1 MGTKELEKKSSGGG
15 LVAAWKQNP
24 LVSTGLVL
32 ILMIVVQT
40 AIMIYNFGEGSVGE
54 LMLSLLTN
62 WLNILRNNAP
72 VGIIALGMTFVII
85 SGGIDLSV
93 GSTLVAVGAMV
104 MMVVDGS
111 ATGLLAG
118 MGITGVPAYIIAIA
132 VGLVFGAL
140 LGWLNGVL
148 IAHGKLPPFIAT
160 LGTMQIFRSVT
171 QHLTQH
177 ANPSVPKGFLQIANL
192 KIGSFYI
199 MPILYW
205 LAIAAVLYVV
215 SKRTTFGRHVFAVG
229 SNIRTARLS
238 GINVNKVKRRIYML
252 TGMLVAIAAII
263 QVSRIGSMDYA
274 SAGSGY
280 EMDAIAAVIVG
291 GTSMSGGK
299 GSIVGTVLGML
310 IIGVMNNFFVSHYVF
325 RWRTAMNEHY
335 MAHWQHLRHIEGA
348 AQRVQ
353 EDTMRFA
360 STLEN
365 MGVSFINAI
374 MTLIAFLP
382 VLVTLSEHVPDLP
395 IVGHLPYGLV
405 IAAIV
410 WSLMGTGLLAVVG
423 IKLPGLEFKN
433 QRVEAAYRKELV
445 YGEDDETRATPPTVR
460 ELFRAVRR
468 NYFRLYFHYMY
479 FNIARILYLQV
490 DNVFGLF
497 LLFPS
502 IVAGTITLG
511 LMTQITN
518 VFGQVRGA
526 FQYLINSWTTLV
538 ELMSI
543 YKRLR
548 SFEHE
553 LDGDKIQE
561 VTHTLS

>member
-54 LMLSLLTN
+54 LLLSLLTN

-238 GINVNKVKRRIYML
+238 GINVNTVKRRIYML

-310 IIGVMNNFFVSHYVF
+310 IIGVMNNLLTLFGVPPF
-325 RWRTAMNEHY
+325 
-335 MAHWQHLRHIEGA
+335 LREA
-348 AQRVQ
+348 CK
-353 EDTMRFA
+353 
-360 STLEN
+360 
-365 MGVSFINAI
+365 GV
-374 MTLIAFLP
+374 
-382 VLVTLSEHVPDLP
+382 
-395 IVGHLPYGLV
+395 IV
-405 IAAIV
+405 
-410 WSLMGTGLLAVVG
+410 
-423 IKLPGLEFKN
+423 
-433 QRVEAAYRKELV
+433 
-445 YGEDDETRATPPTVR
+445 
-460 ELFRAVRR
+460 
-468 NYFRLYFHYMY
+468 
-479 FNIARILYLQV
+479 
-490 DNVFGLF
+490 
-497 LLFPS
+497 
-502 IVAGTITLG
+502 IVAVL
-511 LMTQITN
+511 LQKKE
-518 VFGQVRGA
+518 A
-526 FQYLINSWTTLV
+526 
-538 ELMSI
+538 
-543 YKRLR
+543 
-548 SFEHE
+548 
-553 LDGDKIQE
+553 DA
-561 VTHTLS
+561 

>member
-24 LVSTGLVL
+24 LVSPGLVL

-54 LMLSLLTN
+54 LLLSLLTN

-310 IIGVMNNFFVSHYVF
+310 IIGVMNNLLTLFGVPPF
-325 RWRTAMNEHY
+325 
-335 MAHWQHLRHIEGA
+335 LREA
-348 AQRVQ
+348 CK
-353 EDTMRFA
+353 
-360 STLEN
+360 
-365 MGVSFINAI
+365 GV
-374 MTLIAFLP
+374 
-382 VLVTLSEHVPDLP
+382 
-395 IVGHLPYGLV
+395 IV
-405 IAAIV
+405 
-410 WSLMGTGLLAVVG
+410 
-423 IKLPGLEFKN
+423 
-433 QRVEAAYRKELV
+433 
-445 YGEDDETRATPPTVR
+445 
-460 ELFRAVRR
+460 
-468 NYFRLYFHYMY
+468 
-479 FNIARILYLQV
+479 
-490 DNVFGLF
+490 
-497 LLFPS
+497 
-502 IVAGTITLG
+502 IVAVL
-511 LMTQITN
+511 LQKKE
-518 VFGQVRGA
+518 A
-526 FQYLINSWTTLV
+526 
-538 ELMSI
+538 
-543 YKRLR
+543 
-548 SFEHE
+548 
-553 LDGDKIQE
+553 DA
-561 VTHTLS
+561 

>member
-252 TGMLVAIAAII
+252 VAIAAII

-310 IIGVMNNFFVSHYVF
+310 IIGVMNNLLTLFGVPPF
-325 RWRTAMNEHY
+325 
-335 MAHWQHLRHIEGA
+335 LREA
-348 AQRVQ
+348 CK
-353 EDTMRFA
+353 
-360 STLEN
+360 
-365 MGVSFINAI
+365 GV
-374 MTLIAFLP
+374 
-382 VLVTLSEHVPDLP
+382 
-395 IVGHLPYGLV
+395 IV
-405 IAAIV
+405 
-410 WSLMGTGLLAVVG
+410 
-423 IKLPGLEFKN
+423 
-433 QRVEAAYRKELV
+433 
-445 YGEDDETRATPPTVR
+445 
-460 ELFRAVRR
+460 
-468 NYFRLYFHYMY
+468 
-479 FNIARILYLQV
+479 
-490 DNVFGLF
+490 
-497 LLFPS
+497 
-502 IVAGTITLG
+502 IVAVL
-511 LMTQITN
+511 LQKKE
-518 VFGQVRGA
+518 A
-526 FQYLINSWTTLV
+526 
-538 ELMSI
+538 
-543 YKRLR
+543 
-548 SFEHE
+548 
-553 LDGDKIQE
+553 DA
-561 VTHTLS
+561 

>member
-1 MGTKELEKKSSGGG
+1 M
-15 LVAAWKQNP
+15 
-24 LVSTGLVL
+24 
-32 ILMIVVQT
+32 
-40 AIMIYNFGEGSVGE
+40 GE
-54 LMLSLLTN
+54 LLLSLLTN

-111 ATGLLAG
+111 ATGLLSG

-310 IIGVMNNFFVSHYVF
+310 IIGVMNNLLTLFGVPPF
-325 RWRTAMNEHY
+325 
-335 MAHWQHLRHIEGA
+335 LREA
-348 AQRVQ
+348 CK
-353 EDTMRFA
+353 
-360 STLEN
+360 
-365 MGVSFINAI
+365 GV
-374 MTLIAFLP
+374 
-382 VLVTLSEHVPDLP
+382 
-395 IVGHLPYGLV
+395 IV
-405 IAAIV
+405 
-410 WSLMGTGLLAVVG
+410 
-423 IKLPGLEFKN
+423 
-433 QRVEAAYRKELV
+433 
-445 YGEDDETRATPPTVR
+445 
-460 ELFRAVRR
+460 
-468 NYFRLYFHYMY
+468 
-479 FNIARILYLQV
+479 
-490 DNVFGLF
+490 
-497 LLFPS
+497 
-502 IVAGTITLG
+502 IVAVL
-511 LMTQITN
+511 LQKKE
-518 VFGQVRGA
+518 A
-526 FQYLINSWTTLV
+526 
-538 ELMSI
+538 
-543 YKRLR
+543 
-548 SFEHE
+548 
-553 LDGDKIQE
+553 DA
-561 VTHTLS
+561 

>member
-54 LMLSLLTN
+54 LLLSLLTN

-238 GINVNKVKRRIYML
+238 GMNVNKVKRRIYML

-310 IIGVMNNFFVSHYVF
+310 IIGVMNNLLTLFGVPPF
-325 RWRTAMNEHY
+325 
-335 MAHWQHLRHIEGA
+335 LREA
-348 AQRVQ
+348 CK
-353 EDTMRFA
+353 
-360 STLEN
+360 
-365 MGVSFINAI
+365 GV
-374 MTLIAFLP
+374 
-382 VLVTLSEHVPDLP
+382 
-395 IVGHLPYGLV
+395 IV
-405 IAAIV
+405 
-410 WSLMGTGLLAVVG
+410 
-423 IKLPGLEFKN
+423 
-433 QRVEAAYRKELV
+433 
-445 YGEDDETRATPPTVR
+445 
-460 ELFRAVRR
+460 
-468 NYFRLYFHYMY
+468 
-479 FNIARILYLQV
+479 
-490 DNVFGLF
+490 
-497 LLFPS
+497 
-502 IVAGTITLG
+502 IVAVL
-511 LMTQITN
+511 LQKKE
-518 VFGQVRGA
+518 A
-526 FQYLINSWTTLV
+526 
-538 ELMSI
+538 
-543 YKRLR
+543 
-548 SFEHE
+548 
-553 LDGDKIQE
+553 DA
-561 VTHTLS
+561 

>member
-280 EMDAIAAVIVG
+280 EMDAIAAIIVG

-310 IIGVMNNFFVSHYVF
+310 IIGVMNNLLTLFGVPPF
-325 RWRTAMNEHY
+325 
-335 MAHWQHLRHIEGA
+335 LREA
-348 AQRVQ
+348 CK
-353 EDTMRFA
+353 
-360 STLEN
+360 
-365 MGVSFINAI
+365 GV
-374 MTLIAFLP
+374 
-382 VLVTLSEHVPDLP
+382 
-395 IVGHLPYGLV
+395 IV
-405 IAAIV
+405 
-410 WSLMGTGLLAVVG
+410 
-423 IKLPGLEFKN
+423 
-433 QRVEAAYRKELV
+433 
-445 YGEDDETRATPPTVR
+445 
-460 ELFRAVRR
+460 
-468 NYFRLYFHYMY
+468 
-479 FNIARILYLQV
+479 
-490 DNVFGLF
+490 
-497 LLFPS
+497 
-502 IVAGTITLG
+502 IVAVL
-511 LMTQITN
+511 LQKKE
-518 VFGQVRGA
+518 A
-526 FQYLINSWTTLV
+526 
-538 ELMSI
+538 
-543 YKRLR
+543 
-548 SFEHE
+548 
-553 LDGDKIQE
+553 DA
-561 VTHTLS
+561 

>member
-291 GTSMSGGK
+291 
-299 GSIVGTVLGML
+299 TVLGML
-310 IIGVMNNFFVSHYVF
+310 IIGVMNNLLTLFGVPPF
-325 RWRTAMNEHY
+325 
-335 MAHWQHLRHIEGA
+335 LREA
-348 AQRVQ
+348 CK
-353 EDTMRFA
+353 
-360 STLEN
+360 
-365 MGVSFINAI
+365 GV
-374 MTLIAFLP
+374 
-382 VLVTLSEHVPDLP
+382 
-395 IVGHLPYGLV
+395 IV
-405 IAAIV
+405 
-410 WSLMGTGLLAVVG
+410 
-423 IKLPGLEFKN
+423 
-433 QRVEAAYRKELV
+433 
-445 YGEDDETRATPPTVR
+445 
-460 ELFRAVRR
+460 
-468 NYFRLYFHYMY
+468 
-479 FNIARILYLQV
+479 
-490 DNVFGLF
+490 
-497 LLFPS
+497 
-502 IVAGTITLG
+502 IVAVL
-511 LMTQITN
+511 LQKKE
-518 VFGQVRGA
+518 A
-526 FQYLINSWTTLV
+526 
-538 ELMSI
+538 
-543 YKRLR
+543 
-548 SFEHE
+548 
-553 LDGDKIQE
+553 DA
-561 VTHTLS
+561 

>member
-148 IAHGKLPPFIAT
+148 IAHGKLPTFIAT

-310 IIGVMNNFFVSHYVF
+310 IIGVMNNLLTLFGVPPF
-325 RWRTAMNEHY
+325 
-335 MAHWQHLRHIEGA
+335 LREA
-348 AQRVQ
+348 CK
-353 EDTMRFA
+353 
-360 STLEN
+360 
-365 MGVSFINAI
+365 GV
-374 MTLIAFLP
+374 
-382 VLVTLSEHVPDLP
+382 
-395 IVGHLPYGLV
+395 IV
-405 IAAIV
+405 
-410 WSLMGTGLLAVVG
+410 
-423 IKLPGLEFKN
+423 
-433 QRVEAAYRKELV
+433 
-445 YGEDDETRATPPTVR
+445 
-460 ELFRAVRR
+460 
-468 NYFRLYFHYMY
+468 
-479 FNIARILYLQV
+479 
-490 DNVFGLF
+490 
-497 LLFPS
+497 
-502 IVAGTITLG
+502 IVAVL
-511 LMTQITN
+511 LQKKE
-518 VFGQVRGA
+518 A
-526 FQYLINSWTTLV
+526 
-538 ELMSI
+538 
-543 YKRLR
+543 
-548 SFEHE
+548 
-553 LDGDKIQE
+553 DA
-561 VTHTLS
+561 

>member
-54 LMLSLLTN
+54 LLLSLLTN

-118 MGITGVPAYIIAIA
+118 MGLTGVPAYIIAIA

-310 IIGVMNNFFVSHYVF
+310 IIGVMNNLLTLFGVPPF
-325 RWRTAMNEHY
+325 
-335 MAHWQHLRHIEGA
+335 LREA
-348 AQRVQ
+348 CK
-353 EDTMRFA
+353 
-360 STLEN
+360 
-365 MGVSFINAI
+365 GV
-374 MTLIAFLP
+374 
-382 VLVTLSEHVPDLP
+382 
-395 IVGHLPYGLV
+395 IV
-405 IAAIV
+405 
-410 WSLMGTGLLAVVG
+410 
-423 IKLPGLEFKN
+423 
-433 QRVEAAYRKELV
+433 
-445 YGEDDETRATPPTVR
+445 
-460 ELFRAVRR
+460 
-468 NYFRLYFHYMY
+468 
-479 FNIARILYLQV
+479 
-490 DNVFGLF
+490 
-497 LLFPS
+497 
-502 IVAGTITLG
+502 IVAVL
-511 LMTQITN
+511 LQKKE
-518 VFGQVRGA
+518 A
-526 FQYLINSWTTLV
+526 
-538 ELMSI
+538 
-543 YKRLR
+543 
-548 SFEHE
+548 
-553 LDGDKIQE
+553 DA
-561 VTHTLS
+561 

>member
-54 LMLSLLTN
+54 LLLSLLTN

-111 ATGLLAG
+111 ATGLLSG

-148 IAHGKLPPFIAT
+148 IAHGKLPPFIST

-310 IIGVMNNFFVSHYVF
+310 IIGVMNNLLTLFGVPPF
-325 RWRTAMNEHY
+325 
-335 MAHWQHLRHIEGA
+335 LREA
-348 AQRVQ
+348 CK
-353 EDTMRFA
+353 
-360 STLEN
+360 
-365 MGVSFINAI
+365 GV
-374 MTLIAFLP
+374 
-382 VLVTLSEHVPDLP
+382 
-395 IVGHLPYGLV
+395 IV
-405 IAAIV
+405 
-410 WSLMGTGLLAVVG
+410 
-423 IKLPGLEFKN
+423 
-433 QRVEAAYRKELV
+433 
-445 YGEDDETRATPPTVR
+445 
-460 ELFRAVRR
+460 
-468 NYFRLYFHYMY
+468 
-479 FNIARILYLQV
+479 
-490 DNVFGLF
+490 
-497 LLFPS
+497 
-502 IVAGTITLG
+502 IVAVL
-511 LMTQITN
+511 LQKKE
-518 VFGQVRGA
+518 A
-526 FQYLINSWTTLV
+526 
-538 ELMSI
+538 
-543 YKRLR
+543 
-548 SFEHE
+548 
-553 LDGDKIQE
+553 DA
-561 VTHTLS
+561 

>member
-54 LMLSLLTN
+54 LLLSLLTN

-310 IIGVMNNFFVSHYVF
+310 IIGVMNNLLTLFGVPPF
-325 RWRTAMNEHY
+325 
-335 MAHWQHLRHIEGA
+335 LREA
-348 AQRVQ
+348 CK
-353 EDTMRFA
+353 
-360 STLEN
+360 
-365 MGVSFINAI
+365 GV
-374 MTLIAFLP
+374 
-382 VLVTLSEHVPDLP
+382 
-395 IVGHLPYGLV
+395 IV
-405 IAAIV
+405 
-410 WSLMGTGLLAVVG
+410 
-423 IKLPGLEFKN
+423 
-433 QRVEAAYRKELV
+433 
-445 YGEDDETRATPPTVR
+445 
-460 ELFRAVRR
+460 
-468 NYFRLYFHYMY
+468 
-479 FNIARILYLQV
+479 
-490 DNVFGLF
+490 
-497 LLFPS
+497 
-502 IVAGTITLG
+502 IVAVL
-511 LMTQITN
+511 LQKKEAN
-518 VFGQVRGA
+518 A
-526 FQYLINSWTTLV
+526 
-538 ELMSI
+538 
-543 YKRLR
+543 
-548 SFEHE
+548 
-553 LDGDKIQE
+553 
-561 VTHTLS
+561 

>member
-1 MGTKELEKKSSGGG
+1 MPS
-15 LVAAWKQNP
+15 AAP
-24 LVSTGLVL
+24 
-32 ILMIVVQT
+32 
-40 AIMIYNFGEGSVGE
+40 AIAEY
-54 LMLSLLTN
+54 
-62 WLNILRNNAP
+62 A
-72 VGIIALGMTFVII
+72 A
-85 SGGIDLSV
+85 
-93 GSTLVAVGAMV
+93 
-104 MMVVDGS
+104 
-111 ATGLLAG
+111 GLLAG

-160 LGTMQIFRSVT
+160 LGTMQFFRSVT

-310 IIGVMNNFFVSHYVF
+310 IIGVMNNLLTLFGVPPF
-325 RWRTAMNEHY
+325 
-335 MAHWQHLRHIEGA
+335 LREA
-348 AQRVQ
+348 CK
-353 EDTMRFA
+353 
-360 STLEN
+360 
-365 MGVSFINAI
+365 GVIVIVA
-374 MTLIAFLP
+374 
-382 VLVTLSEHVPDLP
+382 VLLQ
-395 IVGHLPYGLV
+395 
-405 IAAIV
+405 
-410 WSLMGTGLLAVVG
+410 
-423 IKLPGLEFKN
+423 KK
-433 QRVEAAYRKELV
+433 EAA
-445 YGEDDETRATPPTVR
+445 A
-460 ELFRAVRR
+460 
-468 NYFRLYFHYMY
+468 
-479 FNIARILYLQV
+479 
-490 DNVFGLF
+490 
-497 LLFPS
+497 
-502 IVAGTITLG
+502 
-511 LMTQITN
+511 
-518 VFGQVRGA
+518 
-526 FQYLINSWTTLV
+526 
-538 ELMSI
+538 
-543 YKRLR
+543 
-548 SFEHE
+548 
-553 LDGDKIQE
+553 
-561 VTHTLS
+561 

>member
-54 LMLSLLTN
+54 LLLSLLTN

-199 MPILYW
+199 MPILDW

-299 GSIVGTVLGML
+299 GSIVGTVWGML
-310 IIGVMNNFFVSHYVF
+310 IIGVMNNLLTLFGVPPF
-325 RWRTAMNEHY
+325 
-335 MAHWQHLRHIEGA
+335 LREA
-348 AQRVQ
+348 CK
-353 EDTMRFA
+353 
-360 STLEN
+360 
-365 MGVSFINAI
+365 GV
-374 MTLIAFLP
+374 
-382 VLVTLSEHVPDLP
+382 
-395 IVGHLPYGLV
+395 IV
-405 IAAIV
+405 
-410 WSLMGTGLLAVVG
+410 
-423 IKLPGLEFKN
+423 
-433 QRVEAAYRKELV
+433 
-445 YGEDDETRATPPTVR
+445 
-460 ELFRAVRR
+460 
-468 NYFRLYFHYMY
+468 
-479 FNIARILYLQV
+479 
-490 DNVFGLF
+490 
-497 LLFPS
+497 
-502 IVAGTITLG
+502 IVAVL
-511 LMTQITN
+511 LQKKE
-518 VFGQVRGA
+518 A
-526 FQYLINSWTTLV
+526 
-538 ELMSI
+538 
-543 YKRLR
+543 
-548 SFEHE
+548 
-553 LDGDKIQE
+553 DA
-561 VTHTLS
+561 

>member
-1 MGTKELEKKSSGGG
+1 
-15 LVAAWKQNP
+15 
-24 LVSTGLVL
+24 
-32 ILMIVVQT
+32 MIVVQT

-54 LMLSLLTN
+54 LLLSLLTN

-111 ATGLLAG
+111 ATGLLSG
-118 MGITGVPAYIIAIA
+118 MGITGVPAYIIAMA

-177 ANPSVPKGFLQIANL
+177 AHPSVPKGFLQIANL

-238 GINVNKVKRRIYML
+238 GSNVNKVKRRIYML

-310 IIGVMNNFFVSHYVF
+310 IIGVMNNLLTLFGVPPF
-325 RWRTAMNEHY
+325 
-335 MAHWQHLRHIEGA
+335 LREA
-348 AQRVQ
+348 CK
-353 EDTMRFA
+353 
-360 STLEN
+360 
-365 MGVSFINAI
+365 GV
-374 MTLIAFLP
+374 
-382 VLVTLSEHVPDLP
+382 
-395 IVGHLPYGLV
+395 IV
-405 IAAIV
+405 
-410 WSLMGTGLLAVVG
+410 
-423 IKLPGLEFKN
+423 
-433 QRVEAAYRKELV
+433 
-445 YGEDDETRATPPTVR
+445 
-460 ELFRAVRR
+460 
-468 NYFRLYFHYMY
+468 
-479 FNIARILYLQV
+479 
-490 DNVFGLF
+490 
-497 LLFPS
+497 
-502 IVAGTITLG
+502 IVAVL
-511 LMTQITN
+511 LQKKE
-518 VFGQVRGA
+518 A
-526 FQYLINSWTTLV
+526 
-538 ELMSI
+538 
-543 YKRLR
+543 
-548 SFEHE
+548 
-553 LDGDKIQE
+553 DA
-561 VTHTLS
+561 

>member
-310 IIGVMNNFFVSHYVF
+310 IIGVMNNLLTLCGVPPF
-325 RWRTAMNEHY
+325 
-335 MAHWQHLRHIEGA
+335 LREA
-348 AQRVQ
+348 CK
-353 EDTMRFA
+353 
-360 STLEN
+360 
-365 MGVSFINAI
+365 GV
-374 MTLIAFLP
+374 
-382 VLVTLSEHVPDLP
+382 
-395 IVGHLPYGLV
+395 IV
-405 IAAIV
+405 
-410 WSLMGTGLLAVVG
+410 
-423 IKLPGLEFKN
+423 
-433 QRVEAAYRKELV
+433 
-445 YGEDDETRATPPTVR
+445 
-460 ELFRAVRR
+460 
-468 NYFRLYFHYMY
+468 
-479 FNIARILYLQV
+479 
-490 DNVFGLF
+490 
-497 LLFPS
+497 
-502 IVAGTITLG
+502 IVAVL
-511 LMTQITN
+511 LQKKE
-518 VFGQVRGA
+518 A
-526 FQYLINSWTTLV
+526 
-538 ELMSI
+538 
-543 YKRLR
+543 
-548 SFEHE
+548 
-553 LDGDKIQE
+553 DA
-561 VTHTLS
+561 

>member
-54 LMLSLLTN
+54 LLLSLLTN

-85 SGGIDLSV
+85 SDGIDLSV

-310 IIGVMNNFFVSHYVF
+310 IIGVMNNLLTLFGVPPF
-325 RWRTAMNEHY
+325 
-335 MAHWQHLRHIEGA
+335 LREA
-348 AQRVQ
+348 CK
-353 EDTMRFA
+353 
-360 STLEN
+360 
-365 MGVSFINAI
+365 GV
-374 MTLIAFLP
+374 
-382 VLVTLSEHVPDLP
+382 
-395 IVGHLPYGLV
+395 IV
-405 IAAIV
+405 
-410 WSLMGTGLLAVVG
+410 
-423 IKLPGLEFKN
+423 
-433 QRVEAAYRKELV
+433 
-445 YGEDDETRATPPTVR
+445 
-460 ELFRAVRR
+460 
-468 NYFRLYFHYMY
+468 
-479 FNIARILYLQV
+479 
-490 DNVFGLF
+490 
-497 LLFPS
+497 
-502 IVAGTITLG
+502 IVAVL
-511 LMTQITN
+511 LQKKE
-518 VFGQVRGA
+518 A
-526 FQYLINSWTTLV
+526 
-538 ELMSI
+538 
-543 YKRLR
+543 
-548 SFEHE
+548 
-553 LDGDKIQE
+553 DA
-561 VTHTLS
+561 

>member
-54 LMLSLLTN
+54 LLLSLLTN

-85 SGGIDLSV
+85 SGVIDLSV

-310 IIGVMNNFFVSHYVF
+310 IIGVMNNLLTLFGVPPF
-325 RWRTAMNEHY
+325 
-335 MAHWQHLRHIEGA
+335 LREA
-348 AQRVQ
+348 CK
-353 EDTMRFA
+353 
-360 STLEN
+360 
-365 MGVSFINAI
+365 GV
-374 MTLIAFLP
+374 
-382 VLVTLSEHVPDLP
+382 
-395 IVGHLPYGLV
+395 IV
-405 IAAIV
+405 
-410 WSLMGTGLLAVVG
+410 
-423 IKLPGLEFKN
+423 
-433 QRVEAAYRKELV
+433 
-445 YGEDDETRATPPTVR
+445 
-460 ELFRAVRR
+460 
-468 NYFRLYFHYMY
+468 
-479 FNIARILYLQV
+479 
-490 DNVFGLF
+490 
-497 LLFPS
+497 
-502 IVAGTITLG
+502 IVAVL
-511 LMTQITN
+511 LQKKE
-518 VFGQVRGA
+518 A
-526 FQYLINSWTTLV
+526 
-538 ELMSI
+538 
-543 YKRLR
+543 
-548 SFEHE
+548 
-553 LDGDKIQE
+553 DA
-561 VTHTLS
+561 

>member
-24 LVSTGLVL
+24 LVSTGLLL

-310 IIGVMNNFFVSHYVF
+310 IIGVMNNLLTLFGVPPF
-325 RWRTAMNEHY
+325 
-335 MAHWQHLRHIEGA
+335 LREA
-348 AQRVQ
+348 CK
-353 EDTMRFA
+353 
-360 STLEN
+360 
-365 MGVSFINAI
+365 GV
-374 MTLIAFLP
+374 
-382 VLVTLSEHVPDLP
+382 
-395 IVGHLPYGLV
+395 IV
-405 IAAIV
+405 
-410 WSLMGTGLLAVVG
+410 
-423 IKLPGLEFKN
+423 
-433 QRVEAAYRKELV
+433 
-445 YGEDDETRATPPTVR
+445 
-460 ELFRAVRR
+460 
-468 NYFRLYFHYMY
+468 
-479 FNIARILYLQV
+479 
-490 DNVFGLF
+490 
-497 LLFPS
+497 
-502 IVAGTITLG
+502 IVAVL
-511 LMTQITN
+511 LQKKE
-518 VFGQVRGA
+518 A
-526 FQYLINSWTTLV
+526 
-538 ELMSI
+538 
-543 YKRLR
+543 
-548 SFEHE
+548 
-553 LDGDKIQE
+553 DA
-561 VTHTLS
+561 

>member
-54 LMLSLLTN
+54 LLLSLLTN

-72 VGIIALGMTFVII
+72 VGIIALGMTFVIT

-111 ATGLLAG
+111 ATGLLSG

-310 IIGVMNNFFVSHYVF
+310 IIGVMNNLLTLFGVPPF
-325 RWRTAMNEHY
+325 
-335 MAHWQHLRHIEGA
+335 LREA
-348 AQRVQ
+348 CK
-353 EDTMRFA
+353 
-360 STLEN
+360 
-365 MGVSFINAI
+365 GVIVIVA
-374 MTLIAFLP
+374 
-382 VLVTLSEHVPDLP
+382 VLL
-395 IVGHLPYGLV
+395 
-405 IAAIV
+405 
-410 WSLMGTGLLAVVG
+410 
-423 IKLPGLEFKN
+423 
-433 QRVEAAYRKELV
+433 QRKEA
-445 YGEDDETRATPPTVR
+445 DA
-460 ELFRAVRR
+460 
-468 NYFRLYFHYMY
+468 
-479 FNIARILYLQV
+479 
-490 DNVFGLF
+490 
-497 LLFPS
+497 
-502 IVAGTITLG
+502 
-511 LMTQITN
+511 
-518 VFGQVRGA
+518 
-526 FQYLINSWTTLV
+526 
-538 ELMSI
+538 
-543 YKRLR
+543 
-548 SFEHE
+548 
-553 LDGDKIQE
+553 
-561 VTHTLS
+561 

>member
-54 LMLSLLTN
+54 LLLSLLTN

-93 GSTLVAVGAMV
+93 GSPLVAVGAMV
-104 MMVVDGS
+104 RRVVDGS

-310 IIGVMNNFFVSHYVF
+310 IIGVMNNLLTLFGVPPF
-325 RWRTAMNEHY
+325 
-335 MAHWQHLRHIEGA
+335 LREA
-348 AQRVQ
+348 CK
-353 EDTMRFA
+353 
-360 STLEN
+360 
-365 MGVSFINAI
+365 GV
-374 MTLIAFLP
+374 
-382 VLVTLSEHVPDLP
+382 
-395 IVGHLPYGLV
+395 IV
-405 IAAIV
+405 
-410 WSLMGTGLLAVVG
+410 
-423 IKLPGLEFKN
+423 
-433 QRVEAAYRKELV
+433 
-445 YGEDDETRATPPTVR
+445 
-460 ELFRAVRR
+460 
-468 NYFRLYFHYMY
+468 
-479 FNIARILYLQV
+479 
-490 DNVFGLF
+490 
-497 LLFPS
+497 
-502 IVAGTITLG
+502 IVAVL
-511 LMTQITN
+511 LQKKE
-518 VFGQVRGA
+518 A
-526 FQYLINSWTTLV
+526 
-538 ELMSI
+538 
-543 YKRLR
+543 
-548 SFEHE
+548 
-553 LDGDKIQE
+553 DA
-561 VTHTLS
+561 

>member
-252 TGMLVAIAAII
+252 TGMLVAIAAIS

-310 IIGVMNNFFVSHYVF
+310 IIGVMNNLLTLFGVPPF
-325 RWRTAMNEHY
+325 
-335 MAHWQHLRHIEGA
+335 LREA
-348 AQRVQ
+348 CK
-353 EDTMRFA
+353 
-360 STLEN
+360 
-365 MGVSFINAI
+365 GV
-374 MTLIAFLP
+374 
-382 VLVTLSEHVPDLP
+382 
-395 IVGHLPYGLV
+395 IV
-405 IAAIV
+405 
-410 WSLMGTGLLAVVG
+410 
-423 IKLPGLEFKN
+423 
-433 QRVEAAYRKELV
+433 
-445 YGEDDETRATPPTVR
+445 
-460 ELFRAVRR
+460 
-468 NYFRLYFHYMY
+468 
-479 FNIARILYLQV
+479 
-490 DNVFGLF
+490 
-497 LLFPS
+497 
-502 IVAGTITLG
+502 IVAVL
-511 LMTQITN
+511 LQKKE
-518 VFGQVRGA
+518 A
-526 FQYLINSWTTLV
+526 
-538 ELMSI
+538 
-543 YKRLR
+543 
-548 SFEHE
+548 
-553 LDGDKIQE
+553 DA
-561 VTHTLS
+561 

>member
-192 KIGSFYI
+192 EIGSFYI

-310 IIGVMNNFFVSHYVF
+310 IIGVMNNLLTLFGVPPF
-325 RWRTAMNEHY
+325 
-335 MAHWQHLRHIEGA
+335 LREA
-348 AQRVQ
+348 CK
-353 EDTMRFA
+353 
-360 STLEN
+360 
-365 MGVSFINAI
+365 GV
-374 MTLIAFLP
+374 
-382 VLVTLSEHVPDLP
+382 
-395 IVGHLPYGLV
+395 IV
-405 IAAIV
+405 
-410 WSLMGTGLLAVVG
+410 
-423 IKLPGLEFKN
+423 
-433 QRVEAAYRKELV
+433 
-445 YGEDDETRATPPTVR
+445 
-460 ELFRAVRR
+460 
-468 NYFRLYFHYMY
+468 
-479 FNIARILYLQV
+479 
-490 DNVFGLF
+490 
-497 LLFPS
+497 
-502 IVAGTITLG
+502 IVAVL
-511 LMTQITN
+511 LQKKE
-518 VFGQVRGA
+518 A
-526 FQYLINSWTTLV
+526 
-538 ELMSI
+538 
-543 YKRLR
+543 
-548 SFEHE
+548 
-553 LDGDKIQE
+553 DA
-561 VTHTLS
+561 

>member
-54 LMLSLLTN
+54 LLLSLLTN

-118 MGITGVPAYIIAIA
+118 MGITGVPAYIIALA

-310 IIGVMNNFFVSHYVF
+310 IIGVMNNLLTLFGVPPF
-325 RWRTAMNEHY
+325 
-335 MAHWQHLRHIEGA
+335 LREA
-348 AQRVQ
+348 CK
-353 EDTMRFA
+353 
-360 STLEN
+360 
-365 MGVSFINAI
+365 GV
-374 MTLIAFLP
+374 
-382 VLVTLSEHVPDLP
+382 
-395 IVGHLPYGLV
+395 IV
-405 IAAIV
+405 
-410 WSLMGTGLLAVVG
+410 
-423 IKLPGLEFKN
+423 
-433 QRVEAAYRKELV
+433 
-445 YGEDDETRATPPTVR
+445 
-460 ELFRAVRR
+460 
-468 NYFRLYFHYMY
+468 
-479 FNIARILYLQV
+479 
-490 DNVFGLF
+490 
-497 LLFPS
+497 
-502 IVAGTITLG
+502 IVAVL
-511 LMTQITN
+511 LQKKE
-518 VFGQVRGA
+518 A
-526 FQYLINSWTTLV
+526 
-538 ELMSI
+538 
-543 YKRLR
+543 
-548 SFEHE
+548 
-553 LDGDKIQE
+553 DA
-561 VTHTLS
+561 

>member
-54 LMLSLLTN
+54 LLLSLLTN

-229 SNIRTARLS
+229 SNIRTARLY

-310 IIGVMNNFFVSHYVF
+310 IIGVMNNLLTLFGVPPF
-325 RWRTAMNEHY
+325 
-335 MAHWQHLRHIEGA
+335 LREA
-348 AQRVQ
+348 CK
-353 EDTMRFA
+353 
-360 STLEN
+360 
-365 MGVSFINAI
+365 GV
-374 MTLIAFLP
+374 
-382 VLVTLSEHVPDLP
+382 
-395 IVGHLPYGLV
+395 IV
-405 IAAIV
+405 
-410 WSLMGTGLLAVVG
+410 
-423 IKLPGLEFKN
+423 
-433 QRVEAAYRKELV
+433 
-445 YGEDDETRATPPTVR
+445 
-460 ELFRAVRR
+460 
-468 NYFRLYFHYMY
+468 
-479 FNIARILYLQV
+479 
-490 DNVFGLF
+490 
-497 LLFPS
+497 
-502 IVAGTITLG
+502 IVAVL
-511 LMTQITN
+511 LQKKE
-518 VFGQVRGA
+518 A
-526 FQYLINSWTTLV
+526 
-538 ELMSI
+538 
-543 YKRLR
+543 
-548 SFEHE
+548 
-553 LDGDKIQE
+553 DA
-561 VTHTLS
+561 

>member
-54 LMLSLLTN
+54 LLLSLLTN

-104 MMVVDGS
+104 MMVVDGC

-118 MGITGVPAYIIAIA
+118 MGITGVPAYIIAFA

-310 IIGVMNNFFVSHYVF
+310 IIGVMNNLLTLFGVPPF
-325 RWRTAMNEHY
+325 
-335 MAHWQHLRHIEGA
+335 LREA
-348 AQRVQ
+348 CK
-353 EDTMRFA
+353 
-360 STLEN
+360 
-365 MGVSFINAI
+365 GV
-374 MTLIAFLP
+374 
-382 VLVTLSEHVPDLP
+382 
-395 IVGHLPYGLV
+395 IV
-405 IAAIV
+405 
-410 WSLMGTGLLAVVG
+410 
-423 IKLPGLEFKN
+423 
-433 QRVEAAYRKELV
+433 
-445 YGEDDETRATPPTVR
+445 
-460 ELFRAVRR
+460 
-468 NYFRLYFHYMY
+468 
-479 FNIARILYLQV
+479 
-490 DNVFGLF
+490 
-497 LLFPS
+497 
-502 IVAGTITLG
+502 IVAVL
-511 LMTQITN
+511 LQKKE
-518 VFGQVRGA
+518 A
-526 FQYLINSWTTLV
+526 
-538 ELMSI
+538 
-543 YKRLR
+543 
-548 SFEHE
+548 
-553 LDGDKIQE
+553 DA
-561 VTHTLS
+561 

>member
-118 MGITGVPAYIIAIA
+118 MGIPGVPAYIIAIA

-310 IIGVMNNFFVSHYVF
+310 IIGVMNNLLTLFGVPPF
-325 RWRTAMNEHY
+325 
-335 MAHWQHLRHIEGA
+335 LREA
-348 AQRVQ
+348 CK
-353 EDTMRFA
+353 
-360 STLEN
+360 
-365 MGVSFINAI
+365 GV
-374 MTLIAFLP
+374 
-382 VLVTLSEHVPDLP
+382 
-395 IVGHLPYGLV
+395 IV
-405 IAAIV
+405 
-410 WSLMGTGLLAVVG
+410 
-423 IKLPGLEFKN
+423 
-433 QRVEAAYRKELV
+433 
-445 YGEDDETRATPPTVR
+445 
-460 ELFRAVRR
+460 
-468 NYFRLYFHYMY
+468 
-479 FNIARILYLQV
+479 
-490 DNVFGLF
+490 
-497 LLFPS
+497 
-502 IVAGTITLG
+502 IVAVL
-511 LMTQITN
+511 LQKKE
-518 VFGQVRGA
+518 A
-526 FQYLINSWTTLV
+526 
-538 ELMSI
+538 
-543 YKRLR
+543 
-548 SFEHE
+548 
-553 LDGDKIQE
+553 DA
-561 VTHTLS
+561 

>member
-280 EMDAIAAVIVG
+280 EMDAIAAFIVG

-310 IIGVMNNFFVSHYVF
+310 IIGVMNNLLTLFGVPPF
-325 RWRTAMNEHY
+325 
-335 MAHWQHLRHIEGA
+335 LREA
-348 AQRVQ
+348 CK
-353 EDTMRFA
+353 
-360 STLEN
+360 
-365 MGVSFINAI
+365 GV
-374 MTLIAFLP
+374 
-382 VLVTLSEHVPDLP
+382 
-395 IVGHLPYGLV
+395 IV
-405 IAAIV
+405 
-410 WSLMGTGLLAVVG
+410 
-423 IKLPGLEFKN
+423 
-433 QRVEAAYRKELV
+433 
-445 YGEDDETRATPPTVR
+445 
-460 ELFRAVRR
+460 
-468 NYFRLYFHYMY
+468 
-479 FNIARILYLQV
+479 
-490 DNVFGLF
+490 
-497 LLFPS
+497 
-502 IVAGTITLG
+502 IVAVL
-511 LMTQITN
+511 LQKKE
-518 VFGQVRGA
+518 A
-526 FQYLINSWTTLV
+526 
-538 ELMSI
+538 
-543 YKRLR
+543 
-548 SFEHE
+548 
-553 LDGDKIQE
+553 DA
-561 VTHTLS
+561 

>member
-54 LMLSLLTN
+54 LLLSLLTN

-252 TGMLVAIAAII
+252 TGMLVTIAAII

-310 IIGVMNNFFVSHYVF
+310 IIGVMNNLLTLFGVPPF
-325 RWRTAMNEHY
+325 
-335 MAHWQHLRHIEGA
+335 LREA
-348 AQRVQ
+348 CK
-353 EDTMRFA
+353 
-360 STLEN
+360 
-365 MGVSFINAI
+365 GV
-374 MTLIAFLP
+374 
-382 VLVTLSEHVPDLP
+382 
-395 IVGHLPYGLV
+395 IV
-405 IAAIV
+405 
-410 WSLMGTGLLAVVG
+410 
-423 IKLPGLEFKN
+423 
-433 QRVEAAYRKELV
+433 
-445 YGEDDETRATPPTVR
+445 
-460 ELFRAVRR
+460 
-468 NYFRLYFHYMY
+468 
-479 FNIARILYLQV
+479 
-490 DNVFGLF
+490 
-497 LLFPS
+497 
-502 IVAGTITLG
+502 IVAVL
-511 LMTQITN
+511 LQKKE
-518 VFGQVRGA
+518 A
-526 FQYLINSWTTLV
+526 
-538 ELMSI
+538 
-543 YKRLR
+543 
-548 SFEHE
+548 
-553 LDGDKIQE
+553 DA
-561 VTHTLS
+561 